1 MLPVLISVTCTQD
14 LDHFGVKTS
23 SRSQH
28 HTETSQRNLVPHA
41 YLVEVFTCGSH
52 LLPGFVQQLD
62 ADAEEFLE
70 GAIMREEHGMEVV
83 AVFTGCGNRKGASCY
98 YVIITCKKAPV

>member
-28 HTETSQRNLVPHA
+28 HTETYTPLSTEPRAARVP
-41 YLVEVFTCGSH
+41 C
-52 LLPGFVQQLD
+52 
-62 ADAEEFLE
+62 
-70 GAIMREEHGMEVV
+70 
-83 AVFTGCGNRKGASCY
+83 
-98 YVIITCKKAPV
+98 